1 MTLRKENEQELK
13 KWKQTLPS
21 KIKKTT
27 KIKTASKMRTTE
39 GESLFWLGYDNFMFS
54 HSWFISLCRIISKAT
69 GVLTYFYFRLFVSI
83 VEVFHQT
90 IILFHFISHFG
101 ANFMFNIIFS
111 FEAIIIFEVIFIFQ
125 VILIFEVIFIR
136 GKGLFQGILYF
147 WTF

>member
-1 MTLRKENEQELK
+1 
-13 KWKQTLPS
+13 
-21 KIKKTT
+21 
-27 KIKTASKMRTTE
+27 MRTTE

-125 VILIFEVIFIR
+125 VILIFEIIFIR
-136 GKGLFQGILYF
+136 GKGQFQGIVKLQAKSLDQELTLFYPCHKNNKNKKKNP
-147 WTF
+147 